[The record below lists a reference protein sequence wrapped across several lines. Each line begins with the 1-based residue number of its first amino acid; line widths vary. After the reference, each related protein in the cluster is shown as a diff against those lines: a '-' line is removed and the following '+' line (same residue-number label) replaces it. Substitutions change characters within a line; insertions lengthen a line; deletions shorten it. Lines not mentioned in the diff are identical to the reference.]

1 MTQNLPIEDSYSL
14 TIDPYHVDS
23 NARGE
28 PMRRLEGIC
37 HASIARA
44 ALQGWLCCVTLISG
58 TAAVEAATIEN
69 AKSIKVEKL
78 LTLIRVSELEAE
90 YDSLTQKYISEYEQ
104 QIRHSIGSTY
114 SNVADEKKKEIE
126 RLIEAFLKDI
136 RRSISQVETL
146 HDHLKHAYSSNFG
159 EDELDRL
166 IAHYSSPVGEKDAGM
181 KKSAAIEYNKM
192 WTAQFMN
199 QYKARVEKLF
209 QVIAVVARGKGKQG
223 A

>member
-1 MTQNLPIEDSYSL
+1 MHNLKVMH
-14 TIDPYHVDS
+14 HV
-23 NARGE
+23 R
-28 PMRRLEGIC
+28 IVC
-37 HASIARA
+37 A
-44 ALQGWLCCVTLISG
+44 ALPGLFCGVMLSFG
-58 TAAVEAATIEN
+58 PVVAEAATIEN
-69 AKSIKVEKL
+69 SKSIKVEKL
-78 LTLIRVSELEAE
+78 LTLIRVSELESE

-104 QIRHSIGSTY
+104 QIRKAIGNTY
-114 SNVADEKKKEIE
+114 PDVAGEKKKEIE

-136 RRSISQVETL
+136 RKSIGQVETL
-146 HDHLKHAYSSNFG
+146 HDHLKHAYSRSFG

-166 IAHYSSPVGEKDAGM
+166 IAHYSSPLGEKDAGM

-209 QVIAVVARGKGKQG
+209 QVIAVVARGKVKQG